1 MEQCTSFCVSRTSC
15 NVDKTSILFGHWPI
29 SRFFFLFFVC
39 LFVYLFYSLK
49 IFFTTL
55 LKLHRSIINF
65 FCVVNLFSEPFNSIY
80 TRLYHRYIYVFCLKD
95 FLKLNLL
102 VKTVKNIKLQIV
114 NCYKLGLATV
124 TLENSAEEKIVN
136 LFLCLSDL
144 HAQCIFGLKFT
155 VHFNFLNKNF

>member
-1 MEQCTSFCVSRTSC
+1 M
-15 NVDKTSILFGHWPI
+15 
-29 SRFFFLFFVC
+29 
-39 LFVYLFYSLK
+39 
-49 IFFTTL
+49 
-55 LKLHRSIINF
+55 
-65 FCVVNLFSEPFNSIY
+65 
-80 TRLYHRYIYVFCLKD
+80 FCLKD

-144 HAQCIFGLKFT
+144 HAQCI
-155 VHFNFLNKNF
+155 